1 MCKKHSRVSMH
12 ISTPKVNEK
21 NIKNRKKSK
30 MQLETPLASKAIF
43 KICSRN
49 TYASCEWARLKA
61 QSLR

>member
-1 MCKKHSRVSMH
+1 VCKKHSRVSMH

-43 KICSRN
+43 KIYSRN
-49 TYASCEWARLKA
+49 TAAS
-61 QSLR
+61 